1 MNGLNG
7 TDTFDPRIAW
17 REGFESID
25 AATLLDKP
33 LPKAGFLVDGLIPQG
48 VHLISGS
55 AKIGKSW
62 LMLDLAL
69 KLAAGEPFWGM
80 ETVKC
85 GVLYLSL
92 EDTLARIQSRLMKLT
107 DEAPSNLRFAVTA
120 GTIGNGL
127 GTEIG
132 SYLHTYP
139 DTKLIIIDTLQKI
152 RSQKNNASGGMYA
165 NDYEDISALKQI
177 SASSGVSFLLVH
189 HLRKQ
194 KDSDVFNQVS
204 GSSGITGAVDTS
216 FVLMKDKRESEMGIL
231 VATGRDIE
239 MQQIVLRFENLR
251 WVFVERNDSSE
262 MMREKEPPFLMELV
276 KFMRDKTEWT
286 GTATELIRATG
297 DPIMSPVAVKNAIVE
312 YYNDILKPAGIE
324 FETHRKNSARLITLR
339 KSDAGDAGDDQNEV
353 RHDKAVTPVT
363 AVTDVCESDPT
374 ATRGSGLTST
384 GFVCTNPLVRE
395 IPETP
400 GGDENG

>member
-7 TDTFDPRIAW
+7 TDAFDPRIAW

-33 LPKAGFLVDGLIPQG
+33 LPKSKFLVDGLIPQG

-127 GTEIG
+127 DTEIG

-139 DTKLIIIDTLQKI
+139 DTKLIIIENGVVSEFAMNDKCSAGTGRFLEVMANTLSVTLAELCRMAEQGSATRISSLCTVFAESEVINLIGRGTPRENIAWAVIDSIAQKVKT
-152 RSQKNNASGGMYA
+152 QAVKVTPGDGPLYLTGGLCDFPFVCERLEKA
-165 NDYEDISALKQI
+165 FGREVFTLPEARFAGALGAAIFASAL
-177 SASSGVSFLLVH
+177 
-189 HLRKQ
+189 
-194 KDSDVFNQVS
+194 
-204 GSSGITGAVDTS
+204 
-216 FVLMKDKRESEMGIL
+216 
-231 VATGRDIE
+231 
-239 MQQIVLRFENLR
+239 
-251 WVFVERNDSSE
+251 
-262 MMREKEPPFLMELV
+262 
-276 KFMRDKTEWT
+276 
-286 GTATELIRATG
+286 
-297 DPIMSPVAVKNAIVE
+297 
-312 YYNDILKPAGIE
+312 
-324 FETHRKNSARLITLR
+324 
-339 KSDAGDAGDDQNEV
+339 
-353 RHDKAVTPVT
+353 
-363 AVTDVCESDPT
+363 
-374 ATRGSGLTST
+374 
-384 GFVCTNPLVRE
+384 
-395 IPETP
+395 
-400 GGDENG
+400 

>member
-7 TDTFDPRIAW
+7 TDAFDPRIAW

-33 LPKAGFLVDGLIPQG
+33 LPKSKFLVDGLIPQG

-127 GTEIG
+127 DTEIG

-165 NDYEDISALKQI
+165 SDYDDISALKQI
-177 SASSGVSFLLVH
+177 SAARDVSFLLVH

-239 MQQIVLRFENLR
+239 MQQIVL
-251 WVFVERNDSSE
+251 
-262 MMREKEPPFLMELV
+262 
-276 KFMRDKTEWT
+276 
-286 GTATELIRATG
+286 
-297 DPIMSPVAVKNAIVE
+297 E

-339 KSDAGDAGDDQNEV
+339 KSDASDAGDDQNGM
-353 RHDKAVTPVT
+353 HADKAVTPVT
-363 AVTDVCESDPT
+363 AVTDDPT
-374 ATRGSGLTST
+374 DFRGSGLTST

-400 GGDENG
+400 GGDAHD